1 MINRALG
8 GIFFID
14 EAYGL
19 NDGTN
24 GFGKDA
30 IPVLLTKLLD
40 YKGRLVS
47 IAAGYPR
54 EMQEWIDTNSGL
66 ESRYTRKIYFE
77 DYSANEL
84 AQIFRNMVSKNNLKT
99 DEAADR
105 EMEEYFKRLVS
116 EHRPNFANA
125 REARNYFDRVKLNQG
140 RRLRQLMSLS
150 GFDRQEL
157 YWLRAEDMIVN
168 DL

>member
-1 MINRALG
+1 
-8 GIFFID
+8 
-14 EAYGL
+14 
-19 NDGTN
+19 
-24 GFGKDA
+24 
-30 IPVLLTKLLD
+30 
-40 YKGRLVS
+40 
-47 IAAGYPR
+47 
-54 EMQEWIDTNSGL
+54 
-66 ESRYTRKIYFE
+66 
-77 DYSANEL
+77 
-84 AQIFRNMVSKNNLKT
+84 MVSKNNLKT